1 MVLTRPQARVAFD
14 HVISN
19 VMGRGEEGSTL
30 QSALV
35 QAGIVDIFALSQ
47 LDHPTID
54 SLQAT
59 TTDDDG
65 VSTTTQVRLADKNL
79 VKCFLDYVVDRN
91 SGDDPIGDRWT
102 DITQADFD
110 AFRISPAYMAARL
123 STLNIPTRVGG
134 TAARATT
141 TGTGPISTSPAPTK
155 VQTQAELFRRGIK
168 KDPSLF
174 PTLKDEKFNDNW
186 HRSFVNQARAQDV
199 SQVLDASY
207 EASTDEEK
215 ELFTEKQKYVY
226 AVLEAKVL
234 TDRGKAIVR
243 EHEDDFDAQ
252 KVYQKLKEHHL
263 RSTKAMIESSTI
275 LSYITSVRLGS
286 GEWQGTTES
295 FILHWQ
301 NQVRLYERQV
311 PSSDHFF
318 DGQK

>member
-1 MVLTRPQARVAFD
+1 
-14 HVISN
+14 
-19 VMGRGEEGSTL
+19 
-30 QSALV
+30 
-35 QAGIVDIFALSQ
+35 
-47 LDHPTID
+47 
-54 SLQAT
+54 
-59 TTDDDG
+59 
-65 VSTTTQVRLADKNL
+65 
-79 VKCFLDYVVDRN
+79 
-91 SGDDPIGDRWT
+91 
-102 DITQADFD
+102 
-110 AFRISPAYMAARL
+110 
-123 STLNIPTRVGG
+123 
-134 TAARATT
+134 
-141 TGTGPISTSPAPTK
+141 
-155 VQTQAELFRRGIK
+155 
-168 KDPSLF
+168 
-174 PTLKDEKFNDNW
+174 
-186 HRSFVNQARAQDV
+186 VNQARAQDV

-275 LSYITSVRLGS
+275 LSYITSVWLGS
-286 GEWQGTTES
+286 KEWQGTTES